1 MHRYVRYIAAG
12 VASGIASFTVLSC
25 LYGIS
30 TVAAAG
36 GQPGG
41 QQPAFNSGPGRAPE
55 DPAVVAKGKTLYSV
69 SCQACHG
76 RDLRGGDMGGP
87 NLLRSQVALTDQHGE
102 LIVPIIQGARMAQG
116 MPNIGLNNEDAGA
129 VAAYVRSVI
138 GTIGR
143 QGAPPPGETKALNIV
158 VGDSTR
164 GQAYFAQHCA
174 SCHSATGDLK
184 GIATT
189 IPDPSRL
196 QARWISGGIANPRSA
211 TGTPSADVTLTTGQ
225 KISGNIVHIDD
236 FLVTLKLNDGTER
249 SFTRKGSLPTVVV
262 HDPLQQHRDMLP
274 RYTDPDIH
282 DVTAYLVTLK

>member
-25 LYGIS
+25 LYGMS

-36 GQPGG
+36 GQSGG

-55 DPAVVAKGKTLYSV
+55 DPVVVDKGKTLYSV

-102 LIVPIIQGARMAQG
+102 LIIPIIQGGRMAQG

-143 QGAPPPGETKALNIV
+143 QGAPPPGEAKTLNIV
-158 VGDSTR
+158 VGDPTR

-174 SCHSATGDLK
+174 SCHSPTGDLK

-189 IPDPSRL
+189 NPDPSRL
-196 QARWISGGIANPRSA
+196 QARWISGGIGNPRTA
-211 TGTPSADVTLTTGQ
+211 TSTASADVTLAPGQ
-225 KISGNIVHIDD
+225 KISGNVVHIDD
-236 FLVTLKLNDGTER
+236 FLVTLKLSDGSER
-249 SFTRKGSLPTVVV
+249 SFTRRGSLPTVVV
-262 HDPLQQHRDMLP
+262 HDPLQAHRDMLP
-274 RYTDPDIH
+274 RYTDHDIH